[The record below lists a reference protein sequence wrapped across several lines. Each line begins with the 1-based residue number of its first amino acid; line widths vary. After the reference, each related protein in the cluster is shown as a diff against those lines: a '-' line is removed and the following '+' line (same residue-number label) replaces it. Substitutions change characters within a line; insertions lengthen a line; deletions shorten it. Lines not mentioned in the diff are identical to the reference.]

1 MITRIMLIGMWLS
14 FTNVIFAN
22 NLDSLYRLLDEE
34 ILKSDSYVNL
44 RKARIGKLR
53 DQLHH
58 LPPQDV
64 DRIYAMNLSL
74 YDEYKAYVLDS
85 SIYFLNRNL
94 DLANSVG
101 NKELLNDTHVRL
113 SYILA
118 STGMYNEALEFI
130 REVNPDKLSEKLL
143 ADYYAAYDHIYGEMG
158 CYTLYK
164 RVQQPYYK
172 KSDAYKD
179 SLFNVLSPDSHE
191 YMHLCENMAR
201 SRWDFKEA
209 MRLND
214 LQKDR
219 FETDTPDYAIW
230 AFFRAINYRGLEDRE
245 NEKYWLAVSAIAD
258 IRGAV
263 KDHASL
269 WMLADILRSE
279 GDIDRAHKY
288 IRFSWDETVRFN
300 ARLRAIQSSEILSM
314 IDQNY
319 QAMSKQAADRLRV
332 MLCIISVMA
341 LLLIL
346 TIFYLQHQ
354 KKKLAKTRNHL
365 KVVNG
370 QLLKLNRELSD
381 SNCKLDTVNRELSDT
396 NQRLSEINRIK
407 EEYIGRF
414 LGLCSIYIDKL
425 NSFRNI
431 VNKKLAANQI
441 TELQKLIKSSDFQE
455 KELADLYHHFDTAFL
470 HLFPGFVTDFNAL
483 LKENEQIVPAK
494 QELLNTELRIF
505 ALIRLGV
512 EDSSR
517 IADFLHYSPNT
528 IYNYRAR
535 VKNKARISRD
545 EFEQVIKTLG

>member
-1 MITRIMLIGMWLS
+1 MWLS
-14 FTNVIFAN
+14 LTSVIFAN

-34 ILKSDSYVNL
+34 IQKSDYYVAL
-44 RKARIGKLR
+44 RKSRIGHLR
-53 DQLHH
+53 NQLHL

-64 DRIYAMNLSL
+64 DGIYTMNLSL
-74 YDEYKAYVLDS
+74 YDEYKAYILDS
-85 SIYFLNRNL
+85 SIYYLNRNL
-94 DLANSVG
+94 DLANLAG
-101 NKELLNDTHVRL
+101 RKDLLDDTYVRL

-118 STGMYNEALEFI
+118 STGMYNEALEFLQQ
-130 REVNPDKLSEKLL
+130 VNPAVLSKKLL

-179 SLFNVLSPDSHE
+179 SLFNVLAPGSNE
-191 YMHLCENMAR
+191 YLLLCENMAR
-201 SRWDFKEA
+201 SRWDYKEA

-219 FETDTPDYAIW
+219 FGKDTPDYAIW
-230 AFFRAINYRGLEDRE
+230 AFFRAINYRGMEDRE
-245 NEKYWLAVSAIAD
+245 NEKYWLAVSAISD

-319 QAMSKQAADRLRV
+319 QAMSKQSTDRLRI
-332 MLCIISVMA
+332 MLVIISLMA
-341 LLLIL
+341 VLLVLA
-346 TIFYLQHQ
+346 IFYLQYQ
-354 KKKLAKTRNHL
+354 KKNLAKTRNHL
-365 KVVNG
+365 KEVNE
-370 QLLKLNRELSD
+370 QLLKLNQELSD
-381 SNCKLDTVNRELSDT
+381 SNCKLDTANCQLSDT

-425 NSFRNI
+425 NSFRNT

-441 TELQKLIKSSDFQE
+441 SELQKLIKSSDFQE

-470 HLFPGFVTDFNAL
+470 HLFPGFISDFNAL
-483 LKENEQIVPAK
+483 LKENEQVVPAK

-517 IADFLHYSPNT
+517 IAEFLHYSPNT

-545 EFEQVIKTLG
+545 EFEEVVKTLG